1 MSKLLSKSDYILYRE
16 CPHNAWVKKWKPDI
30 YYASPLSDF
39 EMHLIFAGNMVEE
52 KARERFSGGVLIE
65 TRGEESL
72 DKTKELLKN
81 KTEII
86 YQASFSDET
95 LFAAVDILKQNENG
109 ELFIYEVKASSSSKL
124 NQFENEDDL
133 DDEDQAVDFKD
144 QKALDKYKKK
154 LLKDHRLYDLA
165 FQVYLAR
172 KIGHKVTGVYLVR
185 LNKQYVRA
193 GNIELK
199 KLFVIEDVIAYVD
212 EILPIVEKEIKTMTV
227 ILNLEKAPISPCCC
241 IYKGRSKHC
250 TTFPEHNKK
259 IPKYG
264 VHDLT
269 AIGKSKVRL
278 QKLIDSEIYEI
289 LDIPDDFEFGKKIEK
304 QVKVHKRGK
313 AEIDHEAIRTEL
325 ETLQFPLYFL
335 DYESFN
341 PAIPRFSGYKPYQ
354 QIPFQFSIHRLDT
367 KDSEPI
373 CEKGFLYTGKQDPSP
388 MFVEELQK
396 QLGKTGSI
404 IVWNKTFEE
413 SHVNKHLA
421 IRIPEY
427 AEFIKDLN
435 SRIFDLMT
443 IFSKQLHIH
452 PDFHGSASIKKVLPV
467 LSDLSYEELDIGNG
481 SEAMNTWNKLVMEDV
496 PSEERKEIE
505 KAMFKY
511 CQLDTYA
518 MYAILKHL
526 FNII

>member
-1 MSKLLSKSDYILYRE
+1 MKFLSKSDYVLYRE
-16 CPHNAWVKKWKPDI
+16 CPHNAWVKKWKPDV

-39 EMHLIFAGNMVEE
+39 EMHLITAGNMVEE

-65 TRGEESL
+65 TSGEESL
-72 DKTKELLKN
+72 DETKELLKN
-81 KTEII
+81 TTEII
-86 YQASFSDET
+86 YQASFSDGT

-109 ELFIYEVKASSSSKL
+109 ELSIYEVKASSVSKL
-124 NQFENEDDL
+124 NQFETDDNTDEED
-133 DDEDQAVDFKD
+133 EVVDFKD
-144 QKALDKYKKK
+144 QKALEKYKKK
-154 LLKDHRLYDLA
+154 LLKDHHLYDLA
-165 FQVYLAR
+165 FQVFLAR
-172 KIGHKVTGVYLVR
+172 KVGHKVTGAYLVR

-199 KLFVIEDVIAYVD
+199 KLFVVEDVIPYIE
-212 EILPIVEKEIKTMTV
+212 EILPIIEEEIKIMTTILSSEKE
-227 ILNLEKAPISPCCC
+227 PSSPCCC

-250 TTFPEHNKK
+250 TTFSEHNKAV
-259 IPKYG
+259 PKYS

-269 AIGKSKVRL
+269 AIGKSKRRL
-278 QKLIDSEIYEI
+278 QELIDSGVYDI
-289 LDIPDDFEFGKKIEK
+289 LNIPDDFEFGKKIEK

-313 AEIDHEAIRTEL
+313 AEIDHQAIHAEL
-325 ETLQFPLYFL
+325 ETLKFPLYFL

-354 QIPFQFSIHRLDT
+354 QIPFQFSIHRLD
-367 KDSEPI
+367 SQNAEPI
-373 CEKGFLYTGKQDPSP
+373 CEKGFLYTGKEDPSQ
-388 MFVEELQK
+388 MFLEELQK
-396 QLGKTGSI
+396 QIGKIGSI
-404 IVWNKTFEE
+404 VVWNRTFEE

-421 IRIPEY
+421 IRIPES

-467 LSDLSYEELDIGNG
+467 LSNLSYQELDIGNG
-481 SEAMNTWNKLVMEDV
+481 SEAMNTWNKLATEDI
-496 PSEERKEIE
+496 SNEERKKTEE
-505 KAMFKY
+505 AMLKY

-526 FNII
+526 YEMV